1 MYDKEQIVIFPGVNT
16 IGTLGGLNNMA
27 NLASMTP
34 LPSNHVSNMAN
45 PAAVAVAAAPG
56 NHPNIIS
63 AGNTTVAPLNRQQPT
78 LNGSPNISAEQW
90 QSAYSGVQQFVGK
103 AVFHTNVQVLTAAL
117 SSV

>member
-1 MYDKEQIVIFPGVNT
+1 
-16 IGTLGGLNNMA
+16 MA

-34 LPSNHVSNMAN
+34 LSSNQVSNITN
-45 PAAVAVAAAPG
+45 PAPVAVAAAPG
-56 NHPNIIS
+56 NHPNLIN
-63 AGNTTVAPLNRQQPT
+63 AGNATVTSLNRQQPT

-103 AVFHTNVQVLTAAL
+103 AVFRTSVQVLTAAL